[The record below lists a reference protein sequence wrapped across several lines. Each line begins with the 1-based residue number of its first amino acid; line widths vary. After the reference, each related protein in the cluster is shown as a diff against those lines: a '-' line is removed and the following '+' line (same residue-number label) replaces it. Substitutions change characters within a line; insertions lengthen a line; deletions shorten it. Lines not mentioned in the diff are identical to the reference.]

1 MVTKTIKKTEV
12 ALWKGLGFKTN
23 DNSKKLG
30 ITLEET
36 VDMLKEFNL
45 YNTKKTTPKQKEYTI
60 FLVDDT
66 KTEVTTAELA
76 ANNN

>member
-23 DNSKKLG
+23 DISKKLG

-36 VDMLKEFNL
+36 VDMLKEFGL

-66 KTEVTTAELA
+66 KEPVAQLETQL
-76 ANNN
+76 N

>member
-1 MVTKTIKKTEV
+1 MYTKTIRKKDV
-12 ALWKGLGFKTN
+12 ALLKGLGGKPS
-23 DNSKKLG
+23 DIAKELG

-36 VDMLKEFNL
+36 IDMLKEFNL

-66 KTEVTTAELA
+66 KTEVTTTELET
-76 ANNN
+76 AN

>member
-12 ALWKGLGFKTN
+12 ALWKGLGFKTP
-23 DNSKKLG
+23 DLAKKLG

-36 VDMLKEFNL
+36 VDMLKEFKL
-45 YNTKKTTPKQKEYTI
+45 YNTKKSTPKTKEYEI

-66 KTEVTTAELA
+66 KERVTEAEL
-76 ANNN
+76 N